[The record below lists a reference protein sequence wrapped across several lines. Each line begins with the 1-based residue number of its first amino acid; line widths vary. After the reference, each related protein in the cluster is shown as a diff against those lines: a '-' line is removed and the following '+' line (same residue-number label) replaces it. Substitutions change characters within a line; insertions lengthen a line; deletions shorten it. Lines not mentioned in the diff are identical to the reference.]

1 MIDVSKDVKLVKGDL
16 AESWREGDVDYA
28 TVAMRFSMINTV
40 SERVGGKI
48 IEGHASIPHEATE
61 IWTFL
66 REPGNQSK
74 GEWLLS
80 AIQQT
85 A

>member
-1 MIDVSKDVKLVKGDL
+1 VKLVRGDL
-16 AESWREGDVDYA
+16 SEAWSEDGIDYA
-28 TVAMRFSMINTV
+28 TVAMRFSLLNTV
-40 SERVGGKI
+40 SERATGKI
-48 IEGHASIPHEATE
+48 IEGHATIPHEATE

-66 REPGNQSK
+66 REKGNQSK
-74 GEWLLS
+74 GEWLVS